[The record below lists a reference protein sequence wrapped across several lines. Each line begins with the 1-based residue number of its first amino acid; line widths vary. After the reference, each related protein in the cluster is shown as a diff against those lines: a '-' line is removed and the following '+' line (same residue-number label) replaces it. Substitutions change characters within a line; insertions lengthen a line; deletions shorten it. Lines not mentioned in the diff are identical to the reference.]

1 MISIF
6 KLLNLLVYP
15 CTRSFKCVNVRR
27 LLYIFVPC
35 FAYHHDEH
43 RQSSYCEKEKHPQ
56 CTSYKKTG
64 TKEDHVLHLRS
75 ANVPPPLEETY
86 IRPMFSKSFPPSHL
100 FQGPP
105 GGALRSTG
113 FSISSSWEGY
123 MLTAGHQWQ
132 SI

>member
-64 TKEDHVLHLRS
+64 
-75 ANVPPPLEETY
+75 
-86 IRPMFSKSFPPSHL
+86 
-100 FQGPP
+100 PP